1 MGVGRRLVDVAEAK
15 ARDAGC
21 KRICLDVAA
30 ENDAVQFYERIG
42 MQVAVETRV
51 PELENNYSVGTHYHM
66 VLPV

>member
-1 MGVGRRLVDVAEAK
+1 MGVGRQLIDVAKAK

-21 KRICLDVAA
+21 QRICLDVAA
-30 ENDAVQFYERIG
+30 ENDAVQFYERLG

-51 PELENNYSVGTHYHM
+51 PELEDNHGVGALYHM